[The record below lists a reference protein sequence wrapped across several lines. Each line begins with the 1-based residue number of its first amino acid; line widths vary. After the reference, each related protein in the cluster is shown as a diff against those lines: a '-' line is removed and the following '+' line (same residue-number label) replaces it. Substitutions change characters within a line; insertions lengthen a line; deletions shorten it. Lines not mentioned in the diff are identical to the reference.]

1 MTEKAHQPHAPGWRD
16 ALDAANAAP
25 RCKAKRKH
33 GRGPCHAP
41 AVAGWRVCRMH
52 GAGGGAPRGKS
63 NGRYRHGE
71 RSAAAI
77 AERRDVRALIQ
88 AVQEL
93 TRKA

>member
-1 MTEKAHQPHAPGWRD
+1 MTEKGHQPHAPGWRD

-63 NGRYRHGE
+63 NGRYQHGE
-71 RSAAAI
+71 RSGAAL
-77 AERRDVRALIQ
+77 AEWRKIRALLKTVREFNRQ
-88 AVQEL
+88 
-93 TRKA
+93 